1 MWILFISDTQRE
13 KMRQYIEIYMS
24 KKKEEK
30 REKKKIEKNKH
41 VSEKNEKMQKDTF
54 TRAGIKPERKSKK
67 KQPKYKKPVFSS
79 LSFPFF
85 T

>member
-1 MWILFISDTQRE
+1 MDPIYIRQRE
-13 KMRQYIEIYMS
+13 REKKRQYIEIYMS
-24 KKKEEK
+24 RKKEEK
-30 REKKKIEKNKH
+30 RERKKIEKNKH
-41 VSEKNEKMQKDTF
+41 VSEKNENAKSTF

-67 KQPKYKKPVFSS
+67 KQPKYKKPFFSS